1 MSADSRPNA
10 ATVLG
15 VAYLAGSIPFSG
27 MLARVLRGVDLRT
40 TGTGTV
46 SGTGLYRV
54 AGLGPLLAGG
64 LLDVAKGTVGPA
76 LAGSDRPG
84 LAAAAGAAAVTGHNW
99 SPFLRGAGGRGISPA
114 MGSLLVNGWPGS
126 VHLLIALAV
135 GKLSKATSLGAFAG
149 FITLPAV
156 MARARG
162 GRGLVAAFGLL
173 GPMLV
178 KRVTGNTPL
187 PRDESRTRLAATR
200 LFFDQD
206 TPAWPW
212 WWPGART

>member
-1 MSADSRPNA
+1 M
-10 ATVLG
+10 
-15 VAYLAGSIPFSG
+15 
-27 MLARVLRGVDLRT
+27 
-40 TGTGTV
+40 

-54 AGLGPLLAGG
+54 AGLGPLLVGG
-64 LLDVAKGTVGPA
+64 ILDVAKGTVGPA
-76 LAGSDRPG
+76 LAGPVRPG

-126 VHLLIALAV
+126 IHLLIALAV

-149 FITLPAV
+149 FITLPMV

-162 GRGLVAAFGLL
+162 GRGLVAALALL
-173 GPMLV
+173 GPMFV

-200 LFFDQD
+200 LLFDQD

-212 WWPGART
+212 WWPGVRT